1 MSRNCRNGAII
12 PMTLLLLIGSLI
24 MVQGPADFRWGYVS
38 YEQPIVE
45 NHIIFLTEDSPTFG
59 IEVARYASRAVITNL
74 NAIGGSIRINAYNDE
89 NETIMS
95 LHGISR
101 IVEDGIA
108 IEAFD
113 RATTLNFTREDSDV
127 EVSFTLEEW
136 AYPPVA
142 TIDAAVAMPV
152 QFFFY
157 GAALFIIGLVLILK
171 IESECHQFHGQSR
184 WRRREGPLAIIV
196 LVVISASL
204 ATPLIYGNAHGDFV
218 DTLHRDTSTLEFSFF
233 LTEAAP
239 EVSIDVIDHLVQ
251 EYNSVEIRIDNLVT
265 SESIRV
271 RTFADA
277 RLLALLPLVTSFEAS
292 WIDITIGD
300 ETSHTLE
307 FRRVEAD
314 TEVSFNI
321 SIIRTYTDHRI
332 DPIGPIL
339 LALVAILPASLAL
352 YQALD
357 VKRRLDMQEDELYNS
372 YAQQ

>member
-1 MSRNCRNGAII
+1 
-12 PMTLLLLIGSLI
+12 MTLLLLIGSLI